1 MSVHAYAVDGQ
12 ETPMK
17 IRILGK
23 TWDLRFP
30 PHEEMGG
37 KAGSCDHPG
46 QRNKSIDVWDELRGE
61 ECLDTIIH
69 ECLHAGAYNVLGE
82 HFCEQIG
89 TDIARAVLT
98 KDALWRILDD
108 PKVQEVIRESRGE
121 AKASTGTLPIAS
133 RPAFLRGQDQEVAA
147 GGAT

>member
-1 MSVHAYAVDGQ
+1 
-12 ETPMK
+12 MK
-17 IRILGK
+17 VRILGK

-30 PHEEMGG
+30 PHDEMGG

-46 QRNKSIDVWDELRGE
+46 QRNKSIDVWEDLRGE

-82 HFCEQIG
+82 YFCEQIG
-89 TDIARAVLT
+89 TDIARVVLT
-98 KDALWRILDD
+98 KDALRRILDD
-108 PKVQEVIRESRGE
+108 PKVKETLRELGYE
-121 AKASTGTLPIAS
+121 TKATAGALPGNA
-133 RPAFLRGQDQEVAA
+133 RPAFLRGEDQEVAA